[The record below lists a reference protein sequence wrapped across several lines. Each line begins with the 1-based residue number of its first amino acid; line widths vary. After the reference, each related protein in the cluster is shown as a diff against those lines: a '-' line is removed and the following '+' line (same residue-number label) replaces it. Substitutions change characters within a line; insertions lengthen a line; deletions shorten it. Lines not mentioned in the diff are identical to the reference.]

1 MALTAAR
8 DTQARTM
15 TTRTVPLYTGVK
27 IYQGSLVC
35 INTAHGY
42 GVEASVTSTLVAIG
56 IATETVDNTN
66 GSSGDKSVPV
76 SSGLAYCF
84 GNGLGG
90 SDFTAASRGAL
101 AYTYDG
107 GTCLVSQGSG
117 SIAGVVEDVDSLGVW
132 VRVGTLADSALT
144 SASSAVSTLTVNLA
158 KYNDATY
165 GGTLVGVTDTAGK
178 YAAHTVETCL
188 AEDADARRFAVNTT
202 GNTIGSAEIC
212 HRITVP
218 SGSSGTV
225 TTTLDATFGKIL
237 ITGVKFIKSG
247 STGGASD
254 TIKLTDGTNDLTNVF
269 ALSNSATG
277 AVATATNITQA
288 YSTVAAG
295 GTLVANYTKGTTS
308 CEGTMLVTGL
318 RVS

>member
-15 TTRTVPLYTGVK
+15 TTRTVPLYQAVK

-84 GNGLGG
+84 NNGTGG
-90 SDFTAASRGAL
+90 SDFTAANRGAL
-101 AYTYDG
+101 DYTYDG
-107 GTCLVSQGSG
+107 GTCLAAQGSG

-132 VRVGTLADSALT
+132 VRIGTLADSALT
-144 SASSAVSTLTVNLA
+144 AAATAVSTLTVNLA
-158 KYNDATY
+158 KATTP
-165 GGTLVGVTDTAGK
+165 GGASLVGVYDVATK
-178 YAAHTVETCL
+178 YAGTTVEACL
-188 AEDADARRFAVNTT
+188 AEDADARRFKVNTT
-202 GNTIGSAEIC
+202 SNTVGSAEIV

-218 SGSSGTV
+218 SGVSGTV
-225 TTTLDATFGKIL
+225 SVTLDATFGQIL
-237 ITGVKFIKSG
+237 VTGVKFIKVG

-254 TIKLTDGTNDLTNVF
+254 VIKLTDGTHDLTNSM
-269 ALSNSATG
+269 ALSGAATG
-277 AVATATNITQA
+277 AIVLATNITQA

-295 GTLVANYTKGTTS
+295 GTLVANYTNGTTS
-308 CEGTMLVTGL
+308 CEGVMLVTGI
-318 RVS
+318 RV

>member
-1 MALTAAR
+1 MALTAPR

-15 TTRTVPLYTGVK
+15 TTRTVPLYRAVK

-56 IATETVDNTN
+56 IAQQTVDNTN
-66 GSSGDKSVPV
+66 GSDGDQSVPV

-84 GNGLGG
+84 NNGTGG

-107 GTCLVSQGSG
+107 GTCLASQGSG
-117 SIAGVVEDVDSLGVW
+117 SIAGVVEDVDTLGVW

-144 SASSAVSTLTVNLA
+144 AASTAVSTLTAHLA
-158 KYNDATY
+158 LATTP
-165 GGTLVGVTDTAGK
+165 GGASYVGVYDAAGK
-178 YAAHTVETCL
+178 YVATTVEAAL

-202 GNTIGSAEIC
+202 GNTVGSAEIC
-212 HRITVP
+212 CRITVP
-218 SGSSGTV
+218 SGASGTV
-225 TTTLDATFGKIL
+225 TTTLDATYGQIL
-237 ITGVKFIKSG
+237 VTGVKFIKTG
-247 STGGASD
+247 STGGTSD
-254 TIKLTDGTNDLTNVF
+254 TVKLTDGTHDISNAL
-269 ALSNSATG
+269 ALSGVATG
-277 AVATATNITQA
+277 TITLATSIAQS

-295 GTLVANYTKGTTS
+295 GTLVANYTNTTTS
-308 CEGTMLVTGL
+308 CQGVMFVTGL
-318 RVS
+318 RV